1 MQSKPLSKIVE
12 ELFDT
17 CIAPNTSGTGLGC
30 DNMSAVVVTLPSD
43 FSKLKSELTNG

>member
-1 MQSKPLSKIVE
+1 MQNKPLSRIVE
-12 ELFDT
+12 ELFDN

-43 FSKLKSELTNG
+43 LSKLTGEATTK